1 MLVVEHIL
9 LSTLSTTHAS
19 QDLQF
24 ALSSDISQICSFSP
38 TPSLLA
44 ASPPLLFPHLLCP
57 RRHREVPGNVT
68 SYLGNLLV
76 VGTERVF
83 LIDLEP
89 LNVSLALVFF

>member
-1 MLVVEHIL
+1 MSFVEHIL

-19 QDLQF
+19 QDLQL
-24 ALSSDISQICSFSP
+24 ALSSDSFQVCSFSP

-44 ASPPLLFPHLLCP
+44 ASPALLSPHLLCP
-57 RRHREVPGNVT
+57 RRHREVPGNAI

-89 LNVSLALVFF
+89 LNVGLAFMFF

>member
-1 MLVVEHIL
+1 MSFVEHIL

-19 QDLQF
+19 QNLQF
-24 ALSSDISQICSFSP
+24 ALSSDIFQICSFSL

-44 ASPPLLFPHLLCP
+44 TSPAMLSPHLLCP
-57 RRHREVPGNVT
+57 HRHREVPGNVN

-83 LIDLEP
+83 LIDFEP
-89 LNVSLALVFF
+89 LNVGLAFMFF